1 MFSSFNKTVILLFLI
16 LSSCSNEISETTTVE
31 SDEIATF
38 EGPTLPKIR
47 INTQGKSIVDEPKIP
62 ARFEIL
68 EDDIVIEEHQIGI
81 EIRGSSS
88 QMFDKKS
95 YGFETWNTN
104 GEDLNVE
111 LAGFPKEED
120 WILYGPYSDKSLLR
134 NVIIYELSNK
144 MGQYASRTAFYDLEI
159 NDIFLG
165 TYVLMEKIKRDKN
178 RVDISKNKEED
189 ISGGYILKIDKP
201 TGDGGWYNENI
212 AFGSQY
218 STEGIAIEAPKISFL
233 YEYPDSDDINT
244 EQKLYLQD
252 YIHSFE
258 TALTSEDFTNDE
270 LGYRQFIDVDS
281 FIDFFILNE
290 ISKNPDGFRL
300 STYLHKDKGEKL
312 KMGPIWDFNIAFG
325 NVDYCEGNLSSGWA
339 HHFNSV
345 CPNDTWLVP
354 FWWNRFLEDPQ
365 FVVELKERWNF
376 LRTDILA
383 TQTIL
388 SRIDELKSE
397 LEDKDSVNR
406 NFGKWLVL
414 GKYVWP
420 NAFVGNSYS
429 SEINYLEDWINERLS
444 WMDSAI
450 NTL

>member
-1 MFSSFNKTVILLFLI
+1 MSHFIKTVFLFFVI
-16 LSSCSNEISETTTVE
+16 SSCSKEISETTSVE
-31 SDEIATF
+31 TEEPEVI
-38 EGPTLPKIR
+38 EGSTLPLIR
-47 INTQGKSIVDEPKIP
+47 INTRGNPIVDEPKI
-62 ARFEIL
+62 AGSIDIL
-68 EDDIVIEEHQIGI
+68 EDDVVIEAHQIGI

-95 YGFETWNTN
+95 YGFETWDEN

-111 LAGFPKEED
+111 LAGFPEEED

-134 NVIIYELSNK
+134 NVLIYELSNK
-144 MGQYASRTAFYDLEI
+144 MGQYASRTAFYELEI
-159 NDIFLG
+159 NEVFLG

-189 ISGGYILKIDKP
+189 ITGGYILKIDKP
-201 TGDGGWYNENI
+201 TGDGDWYDESI

-218 STEGIAIEAPKISFL
+218 NTEGIPTVTPGISFL

-244 EQKLYLQD
+244 VQKQYIQN

-258 TALTSEDFTNDE
+258 TTLSSEDFTSDE
-270 LGYRQFIDVDS
+270 LGYRQYIDVDS

-300 STYLHKDKGEKL
+300 STFMHKDKGEKL

-325 NVDYCEGNLSSGWA
+325 NVDYCDGNSTSGWA
-339 HHFNSV
+339 HNFNAI
-345 CPNDTWLVP
+345 CPNDFWLVP

-365 FVVELKERWNF
+365 FVIALQQRWNV
-376 LRTDILA
+376 LRSDILS
-383 TQTIL
+383 TQTVL
-388 SRIDELKSE
+388 SRLEELKSN
-397 LEDKDSVNR
+397 LQTKNTIDR
-406 NFGKWLVL
+406 NFGKWPIL
-414 GKYVWP
+414 GKYIWP
-420 NAFVGNSYS
+420 NAYIGDSYI
-429 SEINYLEDWINERLS
+429 SEINYLQDWITERLAWLDES
-444 WMDSAI
+444 I